1 MSHRKPPQ
9 FYLKDDDFPPDPV
22 FFFFFPQSSWLS
34 IQKVYSELFEIL
46 IIKIT
51 LTLTGNNKNKTAKF
65 NLIILNITL
74 LLPVLGMNFYTFS
87 WK

>member
-22 FFFFFPQSSWLS
+22 FFFFPQSSWLS

-46 IIKIT
+46 IIKST
-51 LTLTGNNKNKTAKF
+51 LTLTGKNKNKTAKF